1 MADKTIPALKILRG
15 NVGVNTAT
23 PTEKLYVDGAG
34 YFEGGG
40 TRDGGW
46 HRGLE
51 ITTQNANFSSLYF
64 GGQSTTKYSGIIWT
78 SSTSGNTSASRGGQ
92 IYAQPTS
99 ATNTDIRFDTNNAVG
114 SSSPT
119 LKMIVRG
126 DGKGG
131 IGVAGPS
138 HLLQVNGTVS
148 FRPNGSSNNQ
158 HYFTT
163 GGANNAKYMQY
174 NSAGT
179 LTNQFATDAD
189 SYITGGS
196 VGISTN
202 APAAP
207 LNVNGG
213 AVIGG
218 ITRFTAGGTNELSV
232 NLAVSEC
239 VGFGASNSA
248 FTYFRRYSASIETLQ
263 IQPVHS
269 GTNNG
274 IISMVPYGGQVHI
287 GMGNGTAAKSLLTIS
302 GNSDGGDD
310 ACALRIIDEDDTGG
324 SKLPAIMF
332 YGGSTIQGRIR
343 GGDGTFAIAV
353 GSTPTTAFSINTTS
367 RKLTLGSYGSGT
379 HTGTATYKLSVDS
392 SGNVIETAVGSGQV
406 DGSGTA
412 NYISKW
418 TDGDTLGNASIY
430 DNGSNRISLGT
441 VNTSPWQALH
451 VQSTGSQFSD
461 GASGNNN
468 YNVVVLDQN
477 AYTSNYGGGILFG
490 GKYNSAG
497 GATTLA
503 MVSASKVNGDGNF
516 GGKVHIGGRE
526 HGTSNIAKVLT
537 VTHANV
543 GINTTSPNAKLH
555 IESDGS
561 HDEGAEIALKHANNN
576 STDVVSTLSF
586 QNNSGQVAM
595 IQAGTTGANNTGY
608 ISLFTDNAGTS
619 SEKVRIIG
627 DGNVGIGTD
636 NPSKALHVIGA
647 AFIDN
652 TESTEGLTVEATTN
666 ASITL
671 QAAQNTA
678 YHAKLSA
685 HYNYDTPMTLRGY
698 GGTVLAQNTGNTKTL
713 LYASNAEEIR
723 ITTTGVGIGLGGSD
737 PTTKLH
743 VGGGTKI
750 EGPLGGVLNSSIT
763 RIENFILDT
772 KGEDA
777 PVINHQLN
785 NDLALLRVKGNT
797 VTYSGLSSNPG
808 DSETDRFFEAN
819 SYFGDVA
826 ASEISDASTG
836 FTITL
841 DSLPR
846 NLTYTTR
853 VGISFATP
861 SWRCS
866 YVKIEV
872 YRAGAWNT
880 IREETSNSSA
890 TVYQYYNTCSSA
902 ISKIRYTLK
911 TPVTTSLRIV
921 SLFAFNY
928 NSTGATGYYLSQ
940 AGGTI
945 YGTSG
950 IILNS
955 NDADV
960 YGLIGRARI
969 GYLGHSDIAGICHRD
984 MASTVNYALIQSASG
999 HTYVNAASG
1008 QQISFRIANS
1018 DTMYMSNT
1026 ALQFN
1031 DNKKVILGNDGDLEI
1046 YHNSADSFISDVGTG
1061 NLVVSGSGVWI
1072 KNAAINANM
1081 IGCVEG
1087 SGGYVKLYQ
1096 NGNEKLATSSA
1107 GVTVTGRFNTTG
1119 RVGVYGTTIPT
1130 YSLNVYANT
1139 ANSATGSMHVNAA
1152 LTGSG

>member
-1 MADKTIPALKILRG
+1 MP
-15 NVGVNTAT
+15 
-23 PTEKLYVDGAG
+23 
-34 YFEGGG
+34 
-40 TRDGGW
+40 
-46 HRGLE
+46 H
-51 ITTQNANFSSLYF
+51 
-64 GGQSTTKYSGIIWT
+64 
-78 SSTSGNTSASRGGQ
+78 ASQ
-92 IYAQPTS
+92 
-99 ATNTDIRFDTNNAVG
+99 
-114 SSSPT
+114 
-119 LKMIVRG
+119 
-126 DGKGG
+126 
-131 IGVAGPS
+131 
-138 HLLQVNGTVS
+138 
-148 FRPNGSSNNQ
+148 
-158 HYFTT
+158 
-163 GGANNAKYMQY
+163 
-174 NSAGT
+174 
-179 LTNQFATDAD
+179 
-189 SYITGGS
+189 
-196 VGISTN
+196 
-202 APAAP
+202 
-207 LNVNGG
+207 
-213 AVIGG
+213 
-218 ITRFTAGGTNELSV
+218 
-232 NLAVSEC
+232 
-239 VGFGASNSA
+239 
-248 FTYFRRYSASIETLQ
+248 
-263 IQPVHS
+263 
-269 GTNNG
+269 
-274 IISMVPYGGQVHI
+274 
-287 GMGNGTAAKSLLTIS
+287 
-302 GNSDGGDD
+302 
-310 ACALRIIDEDDTGG
+310 
-324 SKLPAIMF
+324 
-332 YGGSTIQGRIR
+332 
-343 GGDGTFAIAV
+343 
-353 GSTPTTAFSINTTS
+353 
-367 RKLTLGSYGSGT
+367 
-379 HTGTATYKLSVDS
+379 
-392 SGNVIETAVGSGQV
+392 TAVTMAY
-406 DGSGTA
+406 DG
-412 NYISKW
+412 
-418 TDGDTLGNASIY
+418 
-430 DNGSNRISLGT
+430 
-441 VNTSPWQALH
+441 
-451 VQSTGSQFSD
+451 
-461 GASGNNN
+461 
-468 YNVVVLDQN
+468 
-477 AYTSNYGGGILFG
+477 
-490 GKYNSAG
+490 
-497 GATTLA
+497 
-503 MVSASKVNGDGNF
+503 
-516 GGKVHIGGRE
+516 
-526 HGTSNIAKVLT
+526 
-537 VTHANV
+537 NV

-743 VGGGTKI
+743 EGGGTKI
-750 EGPLGGVLNSSIT
+750 QGPLGGVLNSSIT

-890 TVYQYYNTCSSA
+890 TVYQYYNTGSSA

-969 GYLGHSDIAGICHRD
+969 GYLGHSHIAGFCHRD
-984 MASTVNYALIQSASG
+984 MASTVNYALIQSSSG

-1008 QQISFRIANS
+1008 QQISYRIANS

-1061 NLVVSGSGVWI
+1061 NLVVSGSVVWI

-1152 LTGSG
+1152 LNGSGKGLVITSNTRTTSDNSVAALDSINRAGGNTLTATVAGFVGIGTASTMSSSGELLGVYSASTGHASFKNSSDSFGTVYIRNVSTTANTWQPYLILADSGGNRGGLGLKYSTAGLKVHGQGGIEFWTGGSLGGGSV